1 MSVAVCALSHS
12 PLIGFN
18 HPAREVEER
27 VEAAFD
33 QARRFVA
40 EFDPD
45 LVVMFAPDHYNGF
58 FYDMMPPYCIGLK
71 ATALGDYG
79 TPAGPLSVD
88 PAANRIAEHVL
99 GAGVDI
105 AVSERMYVDHGF
117 AQPLQILFNGLD
129 AVPVVPVFINSVA
142 VPLCPIFRVR
152 LLGDAIGRATATLDR
167 RVLFLGS
174 GGLSHDPPVPRLED
188 APPEVAER
196 LIDGHNPTREQ
207 RAARQARVIQAG
219 SDLAAGSS
227 SMRPINPEWDN
238 RFLDILAAGDLEAI
252 DNWPNEWF
260 VEQAGN
266 SSHEVRTWVA
276 AYAAMAANG
285 EYALEY
291 RFYEEIKAWIAGF
304 SVTTAVPVS

>member
-1 MSVAVCALSHS
+1 MPVAVCALSHS

-18 HPAREVEER
+18 HPARAVKER

-58 FYDMMPPYCIGLK
+58 FYDMMPPYCIGSK

-117 AQPLQILFNGLD
+117 AQPLQILFGSLD

-152 LLGDAIGRATATLDR
+152 LLGDAIGRATATLGR

-174 GGLSHDPPVPRLED
+174 GGLSHDPPVPQLED

-196 LIDGHNPTREQ
+196 LIDGRNPTREQ
-207 RAARQARVIQAG
+207 RAARQVRVIQAG

-238 RFLDILAAGDLEAI
+238 RFLDILAAGDLEMI
-252 DNWPNEWF
+252 DDWPNEWF

-291 RFYEEIKAWIAGF
+291 RFYEEIKEWIAGF